1 MNKKLIFFVNI
12 PIAPRKVT
20 RTCTNHPISNHVSY
34 KKLSPC
40 FSGFISQL
48 SNVNVTKDIQEALNV
63 PEWREA
69 VLKEMKALEKN
80 DTWEKVNL
88 LEERH

>member
-1 MNKKLIFFVNI
+1 M
-12 PIAPRKVT
+12 
-20 RTCTNHPISNHVSY
+20 SY

-48 SNVNVTKDIQEALNV
+48 SNVNVTKDIQEAPNV
-63 PEWREA
+63 PEWREV